1 MAKETIVNEETTITP
16 EETTIQ
22 NPDVVMAKRKRNRT
36 TEVLETVNPKSM
48 TESEMISYISFLR
61 NERNTATAKI
71 TALEDNCKSAY
82 EKVRNFNKRLSDCLT
97 CMERAYNY
105 AEGCVAQTLKAI
117 KNNKIA
123 TRIELSNMLNDNKGA
138 EN

>member
-1 MAKETIVNEETTITP
+1 MAEETIRNEEITVTP
-16 EETTIQ
+16 EETPDQ
-22 NPDVVMAKRKRNRT
+22 NTSVTTSKRKRNRT

-48 TESEMISYISFLR
+48 TESEMVSYIAFLR

-71 TALEDNCKSAY
+71 KALEDNCKSAY
-82 EKVRNFNKRLSDCLT
+82 EKVRNFNKRLSDCLN

-123 TRIELSNMLNDNKGA
+123 TRIELSDMLHDDKGE

>member
-1 MAKETIVNEETTITP
+1 MAEETIRNEETTVTS
-16 EETTIQ
+16 EETT
-22 NPDVVMAKRKRNRT
+22 NVTTSKRKRNRT

-48 TESEMISYISFLR
+48 TESEMVSYIAFLR

-71 TALEDNCKSAY
+71 KALEDNCKSAY
-82 EKVRNFNKRLSDCLT
+82 EKVRNFNKRLSDCLS

-123 TRIELSNMLNDNKGA
+123 TRIELSDMLHNDKGE

>member
-1 MAKETIVNEETTITP
+1 MAEETIRNEETTVTS
-16 EETTIQ
+16 EETT
-22 NPDVVMAKRKRNRT
+22 NVTTSKRKRNRT

-48 TESEMISYISFLR
+48 TESEMVSYISFLR

-71 TALEDNCKSAY
+71 KALEDNCKSAY
-82 EKVRNFNKRLSDCLT
+82 EKVRNFNKRLSDCLN

-123 TRIELSNMLNDNKGA
+123 TRIELSDMLHNDKGE